1 MRPQQIRAQKA
12 RIRATAHSRTCD
24 SKQAD
29 GSKGLRQEKIK
40 IYSKIEDCDRG
51 SDTGQ
56 TLRRQNQGDGKIAD
70 CDRRFRHS
78 KDEIKMPSKVV
89 DCGGGVR
96 HSKDKLKMESKIADC
111 AGVRHSG
118 DKLKMQ
124 SKIADCAGGPDTAET
139 NSRCRQDR
147 RLRQHSKQADMANGP
162 KGISS
167 VRTVSSLDNHKSLTE
182 SNEAIRTSGKANMMN
197 SNRTAVAAKT

>member
-1 MRPQQIRAQKA
+1 MRGERSRPFRSFRSI
-12 RIRATAHSRTCD
+12 TAHSRTCD

-29 GSKGLRQEKIK
+29 GSKGLRHSKEKIK

-51 SDTGQ
+51 VRHSV
-56 TLRRQNQGDGKIAD
+56 RHRGDKIKVHGKIAD

-89 DCGGGVR
+89 DCGGGGR
-96 HSKDKLKMESKIADC
+96 HSK
-111 AGVRHSG
+111 

-124 SKIADCAGGPDTAET
+124 SKIADC
-139 NSRCRQDR
+139 NR
-147 RLRQHSKQADMANGP
+147 RVRHSGDQLKVHDKIADCDSNSKQADMANGP

>member
-1 MRPQQIRAQKA
+1 
-12 RIRATAHSRTCD
+12 
-24 SKQAD
+24 
-29 GSKGLRQEKIK
+29 
-40 IYSKIEDCDRG
+40 
-51 SDTGQ
+51 
-56 TLRRQNQGDGKIAD
+56 
-70 CDRRFRHS
+70 
-78 KDEIKMPSKVV
+78 MPSKVA

-111 AGVRHSG
+111 AGGVRHSG

-124 SKIADCAGGPDTAET
+124 SKIADC
-139 NSRCRQDR
+139 DR
-147 RLRQHSKQADMANGP
+147 RVRHSGDQLKVHDKIADCDSNSKQADMANGP